1 MSEYEEAKTQLQSLV
16 QGDVQELD
24 GDGFLSETTKER
36 LLKRLTTEEM
46 LPTVIEEMG
55 IRFSDFTK
63 ALEEDD
69 DFRQRYQLWQMH
81 KSDILRMKGL
91 DYAMAPIPEDIPSNE
106 KSIFLRRSKL
116 IIDQLN
122 VIATAQDKK
131 ITHLTPKPTK
141 VTLNLGI
148 NT

>member
-16 QGDVQELD
+16 HGDVEAID
-24 GDGFLSETTKER
+24 GDGFLSETAKER
-36 LLKRLTTEEM
+36 LLKRLTTKEM

-55 IRFSDFTK
+55 IKFSDFTK

-81 KSDILRMKGL
+81 KSDMLRMKGL
-91 DYAMAPIPEDIPSNE
+91 DYAMAPIPEELPSNE
-106 KSIFLRRSKL
+106 KHIFLKRNKM

-122 VIATAQDKK
+122 VIAKAQDQK
-131 ITHLTPKPTK
+131 IMHLTPKPTK